1 MFGVE
6 QSDEYAG
13 VISKFKARI
22 QRGSPPIIFGDGTHQ
37 RDFVSVRDV
46 VNSIAVALN
55 PPEGVTRRIFNIATG
70 VPTSISG
77 LAKIMTRIMG
87 KLTLDPIYEKEAE
100 GDIRQSYA
108 NITKTSDVLNFIA
121 KRDLEN
127 GIKEFIMN

>member
-1 MFGVE
+1 
-6 QSDEYAG
+6 
-13 VISKFKARI
+13 
-22 QRGSPPIIFGDGTHQ
+22 
-37 RDFVSVRDV
+37 
-46 VNSIAVALN
+46 
-55 PPEGVTRRIFNIATG
+55 RRIFNIATG